1 MSDAFRKMVVESLPR
16 LRAYA
21 LMMTGDRPNADDL
34 VQETVYRALR
44 AEAQFT
50 MGSNFMGW
58 MYRILRNEFISRC
71 RVAKRTPMSVD
82 DVPEASLARR
92 GDQEDQVLTKE
103 VLQAVTQL
111 NPAQREVL
119 IMICAAGMDYAEA
132 AAILECSV
140 GTVKS
145 RLWRARRHM
154 EAIMQGKDAPADAVS
169 PPDEEAP
176 QPSRLRYGT

>member
-1 MSDAFRKMVVESLPR
+1 MSDEFRKMVVESLPR

-21 LMMTGDRPNADDL
+21 LMMSGDRSSADDL

-44 AEAQFT
+44 AEAHFM

-82 DVPEASLARR
+82 DVPEASMARR
-92 GDQEDQVLTKE
+92 GDQEDQVLSKE
-103 VLQAVTQL
+103 VLKAMAQL

-119 IMICAAGMDYAEA
+119 ILICAAGMDYAEA
-132 AAILECSV
+132 AATLECSV

-154 EAIMQGKDAPADAVS
+154 EAIMQGQAAPADAVAAG
-169 PPDEEAP
+169 DDEAP
-176 QPSRLRYGT
+176 PSRLRYGT